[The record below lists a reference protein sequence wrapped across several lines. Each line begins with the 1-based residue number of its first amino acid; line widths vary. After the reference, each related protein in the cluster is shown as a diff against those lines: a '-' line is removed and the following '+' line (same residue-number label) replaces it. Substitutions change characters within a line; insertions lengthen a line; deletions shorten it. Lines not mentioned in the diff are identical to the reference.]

1 MDRFANFEI
10 KCLDFQIWIT
20 TNYEISAKLENFLH
34 NLVV

>member
-1 MDRFANFEI
+1 MPGFP
-10 KCLDFQIWIT
+10 QIWIT